1 MTEGRSFIGCE
12 LNPEYYKM
20 AEKRIHMAWEASL
33 MLDFSGVTTC

>member
-20 AEKRIHMAWEASL
+20 AEKRIHMAWEASP